1 LKNNDR
7 INNNNNNDNTNDGL
21 KKGKRKRK
29 ETTYAATKFKIDFS
43 FKREVFFI
51 IAGALAGAIVYVIPI
66 TVFAIGQGSLYY
78 LTWII
83 FGHIAG
89 VYSPISAVIIS
100 GFMLH
105 VLVATSIG
113 IISGLFLYKTNILN
127 ISKPSN
133 GLKYGLFVGSLVFVL
148 FAIPVQEFVLGP
160 EFAHTI
166 DSESATTARDTS
178 TQTPLGLDV
187 SQPMIS
193 QPSATS
199 SSAASSPSTTNQ
211 SIFIQ
216 FRALLNSLTI
226 NLIFGIT
233 LGLFSSLLS
242 IKFGARYRCPKC
254 DISFSRVDSL
264 QRHLELVHG
273 AETIHPT
280 RILILGGGFAG
291 VEVLRR
297 LQDRFQNDVSVDIT
311 LVSKD
316 NFLLFT
322 PMLHEVASGMVETRH
337 IVTPIR
343 AFCNRAK
350 FYASKVKSIDLKNRQ
365 IQIEYPLSILSV
377 DSANTNNNNIRN
389 PPSAISD
396 QPVRESD
403 RLLLSDVRKTQ
414 PDKLSYDYL
423 VIALGSETR
432 FFGMA
437 DIEKNALTIK
447 NWTDAIVIR
456 NHVIHQ
462 LELAE
467 LLLRERPSSKDK
479 MKDSYSIEDRK
490 EDPLTF
496 VVVGGGFA
504 GVETAGELNDFLRD
518 AVNDYYHNIEP
529 KDIRVI
535 VLQAGNRLL
544 PEMSEELSEFA
555 MQKLTESGV
564 KVLLNT
570 RVTGATATSV
580 QLKDGKSIPTNTII
594 WSGGVAPNPI
604 IENLTCEH
612 DKRSGRI
619 LVNKYLEV
627 ESYPGVFALGDCAY
641 IIDPNNGNPY
651 PPTAQ
656 HAIREGTVV
665 ARNMISSIERK
676 PKNKKVFDY
685 KTKGMMA
692 SIGKRNGVGEILGLE
707 VQGFLAWWIWRMYYL
722 ANLPTLQK
730 KLRVMADWT
739 LDIFFKRDV
748 TMLKTFLEG
757 GRDADSDR
765 TDRT

>member
-1 LKNNDR
+1 L
-7 INNNNNNDNTNDGL
+7 NNNEHNNNDKTNDGV
-21 KKGKRKRK
+21 KKRRIKRK
-29 ETTYAATKFKIDFS
+29 EATYTATKFKIDFS

-78 LTWII
+78 LTWIV

-113 IISGLFLYKTNILN
+113 IMSGLFLYKTNILN

-160 EFAHTI
+160 EFARTI
-166 DSESATTARDTS
+166 DSGSATTAGGTS
-178 TQTPLGLDV
+178 AQTPMGLDV

-199 SSAASSPSTTNQ
+199 PSPSPTTDQ

-216 FRALLNSLTI
+216 FRALLNSLII

-264 QRHLELVHG
+264 QCHLELVHG
-273 AETIHPT
+273 AKTIHPT
-280 RILILGGGFAG
+280 KILILGGGFAG

-297 LQDRFQNDVSVDIT
+297 LQDRFQNDVSIDIT
-311 LVSKD
+311 MVSKD

-343 AFCNRAK
+343 AFCKRAK
-350 FYASKVKSIDLKNRQ
+350 FYASKVKSIDLNNRQ

-377 DSANTNNNNIRN
+377 DTANTNSSNIRN
-389 PPSAISD
+389 PPTAVRD
-396 QPVRESD
+396 REPVRESD

-414 PDKLSYDYL
+414 PDKLPYDYL

-432 FFGMA
+432 FFGIA
-437 DIEKNALTIK
+437 DIEKHALTIK

-462 LELAE
+462 LEVAE
-467 LLLRERPSSKDK
+467 LLLRQERHFSLDDEI
-479 MKDSYSIEDRK
+479 KDSHSIEDRK

-529 KDIRVI
+529 EDIRVI
-535 VLQAGNRLL
+535 ILQSGNRLL

-594 WSGGVAPNPI
+594 WSGGIAPNPI

-612 DKRSGRI
+612 DKRSGRV

-627 ESYPGVFALGDCAY
+627 ERYPGVFALGDCAY
-641 IIDPNNGNPY
+641 MIDPNTGNPY

-665 ARNMISSIERK
+665 AKNIISLIERK
-676 PKNKKVFDY
+676 PKNKKAFDY

-757 GRDADSDR
+757 GRDADSNG
-765 TDRT
+765 TDKI